1 MDQAGPSP
9 TLWSCCLKA
18 VDGGSGGSGS
28 QSVGGDGG
36 AGIGGDG
43 RWWPVAS
50 GAGLGWWPV
59 AEAEE
64 MTAVEAAS
72 AMAEAAAVTEE
83 TAAAAAAARRSR
95 HDGVAGPAAAP
106 PPKTCSPNSCD
117 SSADSLQGSAAKSCF
132 EINYFRVMRRQ
143 VMLRNYFLLLRL
155 ETDLTN
161 LPPQN
166 GRKGRSVPIL
176 GAT

>member
-1 MDQAGPSP
+1 MP
-9 TLWSCCLKA
+9 W
-18 VDGGSGGSGS
+18 VDFFS
-28 QSVGGDGG
+28 
-36 AGIGGDG
+36 AAAH
-43 RWWPVAS
+43 P
-50 GAGLGWWPV
+50 
-59 AEAEE
+59 EAEE
-64 MTAVEAAS
+64 MTVVEAAS

-166 GRKGRSVPIL
+166 GRKGRGVPIL
-176 GAT
+176 EPNQPRTHGGCLLSL